1 MIKMS
6 PRNIAVA
13 AAACAVGLW
22 LDQWSKAWAAARL
35 PGSPMTVIDKA
46 LSFVYVENR
55 NAAFG
60 LGNQLPESVKVWVL
74 IGLTSALTLALVVAM
89 VRSVDLP
96 SQVGFAMTICGAL
109 GNIVDRVRF
118 GYVRD
123 FIYWHGG
130 FQWPNF
136 NVADMLV
143 CTGVAVLVIL
153 GGRGSKTKEEPAKA
167 EPKPEAARSEAPGG
181 GEPAKAAEP
190 KG

>member
-6 PRNIAVA
+6 PRNIAL
-13 AAACAVGLW
+13 AVGFGALGIW
-22 LDQWSKAWAAARL
+22 LDQWSKGWAAARL

-46 LSFVYVENR
+46 LSFAYVENR

-60 LGNQLPESVKVWVL
+60 LGNQLPESVKTWVL
-74 IGLTSALTLALVVAM
+74 IGLTSALTVALIVAM
-89 VRSVDLP
+89 LRSEDLP
-96 SQVGFAMTICGAL
+96 SQVGFAMTISGAL
-109 GNIVDRVRF
+109 GNIIDRVRF

-143 CTGVAVLVIL
+143 VVGVAVLVVL
-153 GGRGSKTKEEPAKA
+153 GGRKKKD
-167 EPKPEAARSEAPGG
+167 
-181 GEPAKAAEP
+181 EPAKAAAPVAGEGEQ

>member
-1 MIKMS
+1 MSRVFVAISGPVPDKAVTAMIKMS
-6 PRNIAVA
+6 PRNIAIA
-13 AAACAVGLW
+13 TAFCAVGLW
-22 LDQWSKAWAAARL
+22 LDQWSKAWAATRL

-60 LGNQLPESVKVWVL
+60 LGNQLPESAKVWVL
-74 IGLTSALTLALVVAM
+74 IGLTSALTIALVVAM
-89 VRSVDLP
+89 LRSEDLP
-96 SQVGFAMTICGAL
+96 SQIGFAMTICGAA

-153 GGRGSKTKEEPAKA
+153 GGRKKK
-167 EPKPEAARSEAPGG
+167 
-181 GEPAKAAEP
+181 GEPA
-190 KG
+190 

>member
-6 PRNIAVA
+6 YRNLALA
-13 AAACAVGLW
+13 TAFCGLGIW

-35 PGSPMTVIDKA
+35 PGAPLTVIDKA

-74 IGLTSALTLALVVAM
+74 IGLTSALTVSLVVAM
-89 VRSVDLP
+89 LLSADLP
-96 SQVGFAMTICGAL
+96 SQVGFAVTTCGAL
-109 GNIVDRVRF
+109 GNIIDRVRF

-136 NVADMLV
+136 NVADILV
-143 CTGVAVLVIL
+143 CTGVGILVVL
-153 GGRGSKTKEEPAKA
+153 GGRKKKEEPEKRAESKSA
-167 EPKPEAARSEAPGG
+167 AEEPKRTA
-181 GEPAKAAEP
+181 
-190 KG
+190 

>member
-6 PRNIAVA
+6 TRNVALA
-13 AAACAVGLW
+13 AAFCAVGIG
-22 LDQWSKAWAAARL
+22 LDQWSKAWAALRL
-35 PGSPMTVIDKA
+35 PGAPLTVIDKA

-74 IGLTSALTLALVVAM
+74 IGLTSALTVALVAM
-89 VRSVDLP
+89 LRSVDLA
-96 SQVGFAMTICGAL
+96 SQVGFAATVSGAL

-136 NVADMLV
+136 NVADILV
-143 CTGVAVLVIL
+143 CTGVGVLVVL
-153 GGRGSKTKEEPAKA
+153 GGRTKKVEPAKA
-167 EPKPEAARSEAPGG
+167 DAPKPAAG
-181 GEPAKAAEP
+181 GEQKS
-190 KG
+190 

>member
-1 MIKMS
+1 MIKMN

-13 AAACAVGLW
+13 AVLCGAGIW
-22 LDQWSKAWAAARL
+22 LDQWSKGWAAVRL
-35 PGSPMTVIDKA
+35 PGAPLDVIANA

-60 LGNQLPESVKVWVL
+60 LGHGLPESVKVWVL
-74 IGLTSALTLALVVAM
+74 IGLTSALTLALIVAM

-96 SQVGFAMTICGAL
+96 SQVGFAATICGAL
-109 GNIVDRVRF
+109 GNIIDRVRF

-136 NVADMLV
+136 NVADILV
-143 CTGVAVLVIL
+143 CTGVGVLVVL
-153 GGRGSKTKEEPAKA
+153 GGRKKKDEPAKA
-167 EPKPEAARSEAPGG
+167 DAPKADAPR
-181 GEPAKAAEP
+181 AEGDP
-190 KG
+190 SSRA

>member
-1 MIKMS
+1 MIKMN
-6 PRNIAVA
+6 PRNIALA
-13 AAACAVGLW
+13 AAFSALGLW
-22 LDQWSKAWAAARL
+22 LDQWSKGWAAARL
-35 PGSPMTVIDKA
+35 PGNPLEVIQGA

-60 LGNQLPESVKVWVL
+60 LGNQLPDSAKVWVL

-89 VRSVDLP
+89 LRSEDLP
-96 SQVGFAMTICGAL
+96 SQVGFAMTICGAV

-143 CTGVAVLVIL
+143 CVGVGVLVVL
-153 GGRGSKTKEEPAKA
+153 GGRKKKEEPAKDGA
-167 EPKPEAARSEAPGG
+167 KVEP
-181 GEPAKAAEP
+181 PAKAAEE
-190 KG
+190 K

>member
-6 PRNIAVA
+6 PRNIAIAAVA
-13 AAACAVGLW
+13 SALGLW
-22 LDQWSKAWAAARL
+22 LDQWSKGWAAARL
-35 PGSPMTVIDKA
+35 PGNPLVVIKNA

-60 LGNQLPESVKVWVL
+60 LGNQLPDSVKVWVL
-74 IGLTSALTLALVVAM
+74 IGLTSTLTLALIVAM
-89 VRSVDLP
+89 LRSEDLP
-96 SQVGFAMTICGAL
+96 SQVGFAMTVCGAL
-109 GNIVDRVRF
+109 GNIVDRVRL

-143 CTGVAVLVIL
+143 CTGVAVLVVL
-153 GGRGSKTKEEPAKA
+153 GGRKKKQAPAK
-167 EPKPEAARSEAPGG
+167 PEAPGG
-181 GEPAKAAEP
+181 EVAKATGEQ